1 MKTKKYVLLG
11 WLLFLAYV
19 LMAAPPLEEG
29 KSIFMTRCAACH
41 NVNKNL
47 TGPALNGID
56 KKRSTE
62 WIFNFIRSS
71 QTMVKNGDKDAI
83 AIFEQFNKIPM
94 PDHPDLTEENI
105 NNIIEFIKSESKD
118 VATTI
123 PFIPGKLKTAYT
135 PLKINDYAFFGG
147 FLIVV
152 AILVSVLYFAVQSK
166 TYEQKMRNNSVPS

>member
-11 WLLFLAYV
+11 WLLFIGYV
-19 LMAAPPLEEG
+19 LLAAPPVEEG
-29 KSIFMTRCAACH
+29 KSIFITRCAACH

-71 QTMVKNGDKDAI
+71 QTMVKNGDKDAV

-94 PDHPDLTEENI
+94 PDHADLSDENI
-105 NNIIEFIKSESKD
+105 NTILEFIKAEIKE
-118 VATTI
+118 VATTM
-123 PFIPGKLKTAYT
+123 PYIPGKLKTAYT
-135 PLKINDYAFFGG
+135 PVKLNDYYFFGG
-147 FLIVV
+147 FLAVV
-152 AILVSVLYFAVQSK
+152 ALLVMVLYFAVQSK
-166 TYEQKMRNNSVPS
+166 TYEQKMHNNSVPS